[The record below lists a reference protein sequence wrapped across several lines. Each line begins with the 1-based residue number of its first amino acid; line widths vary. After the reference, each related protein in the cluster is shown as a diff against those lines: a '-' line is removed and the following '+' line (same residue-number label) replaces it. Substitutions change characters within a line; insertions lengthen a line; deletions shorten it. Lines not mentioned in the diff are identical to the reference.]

1 MMTDPIADMLTRI
14 RNALMAKHP
23 SVHIPHSRIK
33 KGIVE
38 VLKREGYVEDFEEV
52 DRMGRRT
59 LLVHLRYHHG
69 QLPVIEGI
77 ERVSKPGRRVYA
89 NTSRMPKVRNG
100 LGVAILTTSKGIMTD
115 GEAREAG
122 VGGEVICNV
131 W

>member
-14 RNALMAKHP
+14 RNALLVKHA
-23 SVHIPHSRIK
+23 SVHIPHSRVK

-52 DRMGRRT
+52 ERMGRRS
-59 LLVHLRYHHG
+59 LLVHLRYHRG
-69 QLPVIEGI
+69 QQPVIEGI

-89 NTSRMPKVRNG
+89 NTSTMPKVRNG

-115 GEAREAG
+115 GEARDAG
-122 VGGEVICNV
+122 IGGEVICNV